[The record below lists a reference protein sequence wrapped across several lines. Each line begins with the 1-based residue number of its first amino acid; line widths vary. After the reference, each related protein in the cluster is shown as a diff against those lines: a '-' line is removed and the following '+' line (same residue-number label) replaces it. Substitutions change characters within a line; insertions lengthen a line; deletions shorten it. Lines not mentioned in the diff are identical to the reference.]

1 MCRNILSFVSS
12 SVEARSRIKVAA
24 AVIVQGDKYLVTQ
37 RGYGAYKGFWEF
49 PGGKIEAGES
59 AEDAVVR
66 EIREELC
73 VAIEVEKRLGTV
85 EYEYPEFHLSMECF
99 VCRIV
104 SDEITLREHD
114 GAQWLHADELNSVS
128 FLNADVEVVKLI
140 QGAGR

>member
-24 AVIVQGDKYLVTQ
+24 AV
-37 RGYGAYKGFWEF
+37 
-49 PGGKIEAGES
+49 IEAGES

-128 FLNADVEVVKLI
+128 FLNADVEVLKLI
-140 QGAGR
+140 PGAGR